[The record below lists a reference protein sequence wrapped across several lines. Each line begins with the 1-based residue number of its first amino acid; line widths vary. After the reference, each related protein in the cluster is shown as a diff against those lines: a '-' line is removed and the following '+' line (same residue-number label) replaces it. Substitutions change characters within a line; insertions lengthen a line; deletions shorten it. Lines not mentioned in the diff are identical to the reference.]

1 MDLDIR
7 EFEFEELDD
16 LITNLNLILEFYN
29 VSTKFSVLHKKTTD
43 HRISRKA
50 NWNRFIKFGQ
60 KEAFRIY
67 FYTNLEEELFVVFD
81 TALCNLI
88 SGNLYHVFTDKI
100 SDKGKKNDATNK
112 IHSAFCKFYNK
123 SKKIIEIDGFEYV
136 MMPDND
142 PAYTKFKCKQKCPTN
157 LFWKLTIV

>member
-50 NWNRFIKFGQ
+50 NWNRFILLTQNSNVNKSVQ
-60 KEAFRIY
+60 LIY
-67 FYTNLEEELFVVFD
+67 F
-81 TALCNLI
+81 
-88 SGNLYHVFTDKI
+88 GNL
-100 SDKGKKNDATNK
+100 
-112 IHSAFCKFYNK
+112 
-123 SKKIIEIDGFEYV
+123 
-136 MMPDND
+136 
-142 PAYTKFKCKQKCPTN
+142 
-157 LFWKLTIV
+157 L